1 MVGIPPRRG
10 SSQRG
15 NPYEQNAFANF
26 FDAEW
31 MFGLVGGFDVVVAN
45 PPYIDSEN
53 MTNTNPELRALIQ
66 ESYSMTKGNWDI
78 YIAFYEKS
86 FGLMNNDGVLSFIT
100 PDKWISKPFGDE
112 MRRQTTDKI
121 ISILKAGRNV
131 FESSNVDAI
140 VTVFANRPQMQLQ
153 IFDIKNKEI
162 VPKRVINKKSLKPP
176 YAYDWLFSDS
186 IDIFAKLEAQP
197 SKLSGLGICENA
209 CATSDAY
216 KLKDFL
222 QEMAK
227 SNGQDEYL
235 KIINTG
241 TIGKFVSK
249 WGRREMVYLGQRY
262 LKPVVHKK
270 RFLAAFQNSYGR
282 KSVKPKLIVKG
293 LNLLDA
299 CLDSEGTII
308 PGKTTLMITSGKL
321 EALKFLL
328 GIINSKVAFFYLK
341 EKYPASSYN
350 QGTTFTKEMIN
361 ELPVPK
367 LTDQSGNK
375 VVSSVEHI
383 LAVMQRNPGADT
395 STLQDELNKQ
405 VYALYGLTAE
415 EIKIVEA
422 ASA

>member
-1 MVGIPPRRG
+1 
-10 SSQRG
+10 
-15 NPYEQNAFANF
+15 
-26 FDAEW
+26 
-31 MFGLVGGFDVVVAN
+31 
-45 PPYIDSEN
+45 
-53 MTNTNPELRALIQ
+53 
-66 ESYSMTKGNWDI
+66 
-78 YIAFYEKS
+78 
-86 FGLMNNDGVLSFIT
+86 MNKDGVLSFIT

-140 VTVFANRPQMQLQ
+140 VTVFANKPQTQLR
-153 IFDIKNKEI
+153 IFDIKKKEI
-162 VPKRVINKKSLKPP
+162 VPKRVIDKKSLKPP
-176 YAYDWLFSDS
+176 YSYDWLFSDS
-186 IDIFAKLEAQP
+186 IDILAKLEAQP

-216 KLKDFL
+216 KLKEFI

-227 SNGQDEYL
+227 ANGKDEYL
-235 KIINTG
+235 RIINTG

-249 WGRREMVYLGQRY
+249 WGRREMVYLGQRH
-262 LKPVVHKK
+262 LKPVIHKK

-299 CLDSEGTII
+299 CLDSDGTII
-308 PGKTTLMITSGKL
+308 PGKTTLMITSNRL
-321 EALKFLL
+321 EALKYLL

-361 ELPVPK
+361 DLPVPQ
-367 LTDQSGNK
+367 LSDQGGSK
-375 VVSSVEHI
+375 VVSFVEQI
-383 LAVMQRNPGADT
+383 LAVMQKNPEADT
-395 STLQDELNKQ
+395 STLQDNLNKQ
-405 VYALYGLTAE
+405 IYALYDLTPQE
-415 EIKIVEA
+415 VKIVEEA
-422 ASA
+422 GL